1 MLISAPRLRR
11 TAPIG
16 ILLERLI
23 MDIRKSIMG
32 VLLAGALVG
41 VAGCGASEDSGTPA
55 AEPETTTSPAA
66 EETTAAAAEETSEA
80 PAEATDEESASEEPA
95 AAAEEVTI
103 TITDFEYEISG
114 PVAPGAEVTVINN
127 DSAAHT
133 VTSDEEG
140 MFDSVF
146 GPNETVTFTAP
157 DEPGD
162 YSFICTYH
170 PAMVGTLVVEE

>member
-1 MLISAPRLRR
+1 
-11 TAPIG
+11 
-16 ILLERLI
+16 
-23 MDIRKSIMG
+23 MDIRKSILG

-41 VAGCGASEDSGTPA
+41 VAGCGASEDSGSPA
-55 AEPETTTSPAA
+55 PEPETSITTPAD
-66 EETTAAAAEETSEA
+66 EAEETSEA
-80 PAEATDEESASEEPA
+80 PTEATTEESASEEPE

-103 TITDFEYEISG
+103 TITDFKYEISG

-170 PAMVGTLVVEE
+170 PAMVGTLVVEG

>member
-1 MLISAPRLRR
+1 M
-11 TAPIG
+11 
-16 ILLERLI
+16 E
-23 MDIRKSIMG
+23 IRKSILG
-32 VLLAGALVG
+32 ILLAGALVG

-55 AEPETTTSPAA
+55 AEAETTTSPVEEA
-66 EETTAAAAEETSEA
+66 EETTEA
-80 PAEATDEESASEEPA
+80 PAEATEEESASEDPDEA
-95 AAAEEVTI
+95 VEEVTI
-103 TITDFEYEISG
+103 TVTDFEYEISG

-157 DEPGD
+157 EEPGD

-170 PAMVGTLVVEE
+170 PAMVGTLVVEG

>member
-1 MLISAPRLRR
+1 
-11 TAPIG
+11 
-16 ILLERLI
+16 
-23 MDIRKSIMG
+23 MDIRQRILG

-41 VAGCGASEDSGTPA
+41 VAGCGASEDAG
-55 AEPETTTSPAA
+55 SPA
-66 EETTAAAAEETSEA
+66 ESESTSTSAAAGVEETSGA
-80 PAEATDEESASEEPA
+80 PAEATEEESAAGEPE

-103 TITDFEYEISG
+103 TVTDFEYEISG
-114 PVAPGAEVTVINN
+114 PVAPGAEVTVVNN

-140 MFDSVF
+140 LFDSVF

-170 PAMVGTLVVEE
+170 PAMVGTLVVEG

>member
-1 MLISAPRLRR
+1 
-11 TAPIG
+11 
-16 ILLERLI
+16 
-23 MDIRKSIMG
+23 MDIRKSVMG
-32 VLLAGALVG
+32 ILLAGALVG
-41 VAGCGASEDSGTPA
+41 VAGCGASEDSGSPDPA
-55 AEPETTTSPAA
+55 PETTTTSPATEA
-66 EETTAAAAEETSEA
+66 EETTEA
-80 PAEATDEESASEEPA
+80 PTEATEEESASEEPEA
-95 AAAEEVTI
+95 AVEEVTI
-103 TITDFEYEISG
+103 TITDFKYEISG

-170 PAMVGTLVVEE
+170 PAMVGTLVVEG

>member
-1 MLISAPRLRR
+1 
-11 TAPIG
+11 
-16 ILLERLI
+16 
-23 MDIRKSIMG
+23 MG

-55 AEPETTTSPAA
+55 PETTTSPAA
-66 EETTAAAAEETSEA
+66 EETTTSPAATPEETTEA
-80 PAEATDEESASEEPA
+80 PTEATEEESASEEPA
-95 AAAEEVTI
+95 AAAE
-103 TITDFEYEISG
+103 
-114 PVAPGAEVTVINN
+114 VTVINN
-127 DSAAHT
+127 DSASHT

-170 PAMVGTLVVEE
+170 PAMVGTLVVEG